1 MTVFFIGA
9 GPGDPELMT
18 LKGLRILKSCPVVLY
33 AGSLIP
39 REVLQEVEH
48 SAEQIIDTA
57 TINLDEME
65 QYFIKAHQA
74 NQDVAR
80 LQCGDP
86 SLYGAIGEQIR
97 RLEKLSIDYQII
109 PGVSAVAASAA
120 YLGKELT
127 LSGVSQTIIF
137 TRYEGKTPFPER
149 ERLPQLARAGAT
161 LAIHLGV
168 TYIKK
173 IVAELIPHYG
183 EDCPVAVCYRTSWP
197 DQDKVTG
204 TLADISEK
212 VRLKGYKLTALIIVG
227 RVLDTEHFADSH
239 LYSQD
244 KPNIFRK
251 RKGVIN
257 DLQQLAEQTQVGSS
271 TTTN

>member
-1 MTVFFIGA
+1 MIYFIGA

-48 SAEQIIDTA
+48 SAERIIDTA
-57 TINLDEME
+57 TINLDEM
-65 QYFIKAHQA
+65 QQLFKQAHKEGK
-74 NQDVAR
+74 DVAR

-97 RLEKLSIDYQII
+97 RLEQLGIDYQII

-149 ERLPQLARAGAT
+149 ERLPQLAQSGAT

-168 TYIKK
+168 TYMKK

-183 EDCPVAVCYRTSWP
+183 SDCPVAVCYRTSWP

-204 TLADISEK
+204 TLADISQK
-212 VRLKGYKLTALIIVG
+212 VADKGFKLTALILVG
-227 RVLDTEHFADSH
+227 RVLDTAAFDDSH

-251 RKGVIN
+251 RKGVIDN
-257 DLQQLAEQTQVGSS
+257 LTELESRTQAD
-271 TTTN
+271 TTNG

>member
-1 MTVFFIGA
+1 MTVYFIGA

-18 LKGLRILKSCPVVLY
+18 LKGLRVLKTCPIVLY

-39 REVLQEVEH
+39 REVLQEVEDT
-48 SAEQIIDTA
+48 AEHIIDTA

-65 QYFIKAHQA
+65 QYFIKAQQA
-74 NQDVAR
+74 GQNVAR

-97 RLEKLSIDYQII
+97 RLEKLGIDYQII

-149 ERLPQLARAGAT
+149 ERLPQLAKSGAT
-161 LAIHLGV
+161 LAIHLGI
-168 TYIKK
+168 TYLKK

-183 EDCPVAVCYRTSWP
+183 EDCPVAVCHRTSWP

-204 TLADISEK
+204 TLATIVEIVK
-212 VRLKGYKLTALIIVG
+212 AKGYKLTALILVG
-227 RVLDTEHFADSH
+227 RVLDTDAFNDSH

-244 KPNIFRK
+244 KPNVFRK

-257 DLQQLAEQTQVGSS
+257 DLEQLEKQTQIQS
-271 TTTN
+271 

>member
-1 MTVFFIGA
+1 MTVYFIGA

-18 LKGLRILKSCPVVLY
+18 LKGLRVLKSCPVVLY

-39 REVLQEVEH
+39 REVLQEVED
-48 SAEQIIDTA
+48 SAEHIIDTA

-65 QYFIKAHQA
+65 QYFIKAQQA
-74 NQDVAR
+74 GQDVAR

-97 RLEKLSIDYQII
+97 RLEQLGIDYQII

-149 ERLPQLARAGAT
+149 ERLPQLAKSGAT
-161 LAIHLGV
+161 LAIHLGI

-183 EDCPVAVCYRTSWP
+183 ADCPVAVCYRTSWP
-197 DQDKVTG
+197 DQDKISG
-204 TLADISEK
+204 TLADISDK
-212 VRLKGYKLTALIIVG
+212 VAEKGYKLTALIIVG
-227 RVLDTEHFADSH
+227 HVLDTDNFADSH

-257 DLQQLAEQTQVGSS
+257 DLAQLEQKTQIDK
-271 TTTN
+271 TNG

>member
-1 MTVFFIGA
+1 MTVYFIGA

-18 LKGLRILKSCPVVLY
+18 LKGLRVLKSCPVVLY

-39 REVLQEVEH
+39 REVLQEVES

-57 TINLDEME
+57 TINLDEM
-65 QYFIKAHQA
+65 QQLFAQAHKQGK
-74 NQDVAR
+74 DVAR

-97 RLEKLSIDYQII
+97 RLEQLGIHYEII

-137 TRYEGKTPFPER
+137 TRFEGKTPFPER
-149 ERLPQLARAGAT
+149 ERLPQLAQSGAT

-168 TYIKK
+168 TYMKK
-173 IVAELIPHYG
+173 IVEELIPHYG
-183 EDCPVAVCYRTSWP
+183 SDCPVAVCYRTSWP

-204 TLADISEK
+204 TLADIAQQ
-212 VRLKGYKLTALIIVG
+212 VADKGFKLTALIIVG
-227 RVLDTEHFADSH
+227 RVLDTDAFDDSH
-239 LYSQD
+239 LYAQD

-257 DLQQLAEQTQVGSS
+257 SIEELESRTQADK
-271 TTTN
+271 